1 MECQHNNRQYRTLIF
16 PFGKIA
22 AYKPSSKPKFF
33 SYFSDGKYF
42 LCEGK
47 SRNKTSLSAFT

>member
-1 MECQHNNRQYRTLIF
+1 MLIF

-22 AYKPSSKPKFF
+22 AYKPSSKSKFF
-33 SYFSDGKYF
+33 YYFSDGKYF

-47 SRNKTSLSAFT
+47 K